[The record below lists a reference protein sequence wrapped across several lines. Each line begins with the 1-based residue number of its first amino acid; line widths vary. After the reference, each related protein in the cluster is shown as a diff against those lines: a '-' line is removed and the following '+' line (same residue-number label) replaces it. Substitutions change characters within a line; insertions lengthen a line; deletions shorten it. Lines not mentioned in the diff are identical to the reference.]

1 VRSRRRAQAF
11 NNQYF
16 FSNARHAILP
26 ALSDGSESLAAQT
39 CLPEALTMKLL
50 EVSDARTSADNYTR
64 HRERGDKMKL
74 NEEARLLLKLGHLR
88 TLRYYTQDA
97 QIGVTLSEFIADT
110 EVEIVK
116 LKPDPRHG
124 ATLH

>member
-1 VRSRRRAQAF
+1 
-11 NNQYF
+11 
-16 FSNARHAILP
+16 
-26 ALSDGSESLAAQT
+26 
-39 CLPEALTMKLL
+39 MKLP

-64 HRERGDKMKL
+64 HWERGDEMKL
-74 NEEARLLLKLGHLR
+74 NEEARLPLRLGHLR
-88 TLRYYTQDA
+88 TLRYYTQEA
-97 QIGVTLSEFIADT
+97 QIGVTLSEFIANT